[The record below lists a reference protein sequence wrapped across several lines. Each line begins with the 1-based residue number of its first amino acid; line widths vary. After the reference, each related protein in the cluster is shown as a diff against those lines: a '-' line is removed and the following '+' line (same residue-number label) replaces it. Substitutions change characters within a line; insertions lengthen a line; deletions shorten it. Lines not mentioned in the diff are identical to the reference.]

1 MKITLNEKDI
11 KTAILQFLGGKLTLA
26 NTPVVELSMKGRGGA
41 DGMEANIDLDGIE
54 EELKAEVKEE
64 TKEESSKEE
73 TDALFGSEE
82 PEPKDPDTSANSPF
96 GSFA

>member
-54 EELKAEVKEE
+54 EEPKEEVKEE

-73 TDALFGSEE
+73 ADTLFGSEE
-82 PEPKDPDTSANSPF
+82 PEPKDPDTSTNSPF

>member
-26 NTPVVELSMKGRGGA
+26 NTPAVELSMKGRGGA
-41 DGMEANIDLDGIE
+41 DGMEANIDLDGIAE
-54 EELKAEVKEE
+54 EPKEEVKEE
-64 TKEESSKEE
+64 VKETSKEE
-73 TDALFGSEE
+73 ADTLFGSEE